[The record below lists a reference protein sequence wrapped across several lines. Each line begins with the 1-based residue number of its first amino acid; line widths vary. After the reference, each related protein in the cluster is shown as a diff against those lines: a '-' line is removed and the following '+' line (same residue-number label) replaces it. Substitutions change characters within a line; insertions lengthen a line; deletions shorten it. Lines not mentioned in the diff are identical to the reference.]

1 MRIFERLTK
10 GEQFFL
16 SGFCC
21 VLVCTVSIGI
31 IARYA
36 PVTIASGFTAP
47 IEELSKLL
55 FVWLVFW
62 GASAA
67 HREDRHYKMS
77 VLPNLLGGRPRLVL
91 HIVDSLV
98 IAAFLFLMVMNVMGI
113 LKKDAGLFSIIMN
126 WPVNLWNWAYLMGM
140 AIMLIYTARRVI
152 LYVKEF
158 LR

>member
-10 GEQFFL
+10 GEQFL
-16 SGFCC
+16 LAGLCC
-21 VLVCTVSIGI
+21 VLVITVSIGI

-36 PVTIASGFTAP
+36 PVGIASGVTAP
-47 IEELSKLL
+47 VEELSKLF

-67 HREDRHYKMS
+67 HREDSHYKLAI
-77 VLPNLLGGRPRLVL
+77 LPNLLGGRPRLVL
-91 HIVDSLV
+91 LIVDSLV
-98 IAAFLFLMVMNVMGI
+98 IAVFLFLMVMNAMVI
-113 LKKDAGLFSIIMN
+113 LKQDAGLFSMIMN
-126 WPVNLWNWAYLMGM
+126 WPVNLWTWSYLIGM